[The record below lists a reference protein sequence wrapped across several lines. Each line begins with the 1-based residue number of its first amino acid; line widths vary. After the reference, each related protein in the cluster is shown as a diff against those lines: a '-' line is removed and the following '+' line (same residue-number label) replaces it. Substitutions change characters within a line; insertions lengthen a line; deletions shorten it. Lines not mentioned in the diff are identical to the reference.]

1 MFNCIKHTFIN
12 LFFYKIYLH
21 TTKLNYNFFKKNVTR
36 IMIIK
41 NSAINYD
48 VEKPKNLLAQ

>member
-1 MFNCIKHTFIN
+1 MFNCIKHTSIN

-21 TTKLNYNFFKKNVTR
+21 NTKLNYNFFKKNVTR

-41 NSAINYD
+41 KGTINYD
-48 VEKPKNLLAQ
+48 VEKTKNLLAQ